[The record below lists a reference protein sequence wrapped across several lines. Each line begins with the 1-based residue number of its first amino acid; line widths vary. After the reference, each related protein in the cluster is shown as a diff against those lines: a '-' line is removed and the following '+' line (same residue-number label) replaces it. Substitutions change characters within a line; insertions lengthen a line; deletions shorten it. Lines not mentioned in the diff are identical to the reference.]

1 VAGAVMTG
9 PLFSA
14 DAWNN
19 ITFTAA
25 EIKEP
30 RRNLPGSLV
39 LGTGLVIVLYLLANV
54 AYLAALPVQGTKD
67 GATPFARGI
76 AHAEDDRVGTAV
88 LEVASPRLGVT
99 FMALAIMVSTFGCVN
114 GMVLMGARLYY
125 AMAADRLFFRFV
137 GGLNSRHVPAA
148 GLILQGLWS
157 VLLIFS
163 GSYNELLDFVMFA
176 VLVFYALTVTG
187 LFVLRYRQPDL
198 ERPYKAWGYPVV
210 PALYVLLCAAIAG
223 NLLVVKP
230 ENTWP
235 GLIIVLTGIPV
246 YFLWRWRSRLAA
258 S

>member
-1 VAGAVMTG
+1 
-9 PLFSA
+9 
-14 DAWNN
+14 
-19 ITFTAA
+19 
-25 EIKEP
+25 
-30 RRNLPGSLV
+30 
-39 LGTGLVIVLYLLANV
+39 
-54 AYLAALPVQGTKD
+54 
-67 GATPFARGI
+67 
-76 AHAEDDRVGTAV
+76 
-88 LEVASPRLGVT
+88 
-99 FMALAIMVSTFGCVN
+99 
-114 GMVLMGARLYY
+114 VLMGARLYY